1 MQFCRW
7 CECDHYSPTLQTD
20 KSHAHAISAS
30 PHVALIIYWR
40 QVQVQVVSV
49 VRKNLWVVTR
59 EPLWSRNIF
68 ISCFWIRY
76 VKLRLFWSRAYVC
89 VYISSSTFRFFIS
102 LTGKFFCSRFCFG
115 WKPSA
120 AHLALL
126 LSYLQVVFYCVGLV
140 TSVVI
145 VVCVSTGSYQ
155 ECKECTL
162 HSRRRSH

>member
-89 VYISSSTFRFFIS
+89 VYISSSTFRFFYFINGKIFLQSFLLWLKTFSGTLSFAVKLSASSVLLCGSSYECCNCS
-102 LTGKFFCSRFCFG
+102 LCFDR
-115 WKPSA
+115 
-120 AHLALL
+120 LL
-126 LSYLQVVFYCVGLV
+126 PRVQRVH
-140 TSVVI
+140 TA
-145 VVCVSTGSYQ
+145 Q
-155 ECKECTL
+155 
-162 HSRRRSH
+162 